1 MVPPSDGHLCY
12 LNVAYGWPGIEPV
25 PPTLA
30 GGFLST
36 TPPAKSPTGL
46 YYMIENL
53 LLITI
58 ILLCLCMFVYV

>member
-30 GGFLST
+30 GGLLST
-36 TPPAKSPTGL
+36 TPPGNSLGK
-46 YYMIENL
+46 NL
-53 LLITI
+53 C
-58 ILLCLCMFVYV
+58 ILFQVHQ